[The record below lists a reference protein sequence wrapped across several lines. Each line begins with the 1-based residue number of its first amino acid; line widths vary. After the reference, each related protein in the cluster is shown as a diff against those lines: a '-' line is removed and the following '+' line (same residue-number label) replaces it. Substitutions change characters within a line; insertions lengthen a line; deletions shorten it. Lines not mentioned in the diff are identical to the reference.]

1 MFRSLSFS
9 LASVNH
15 AAFLSLLEEMPLL
28 PYPLRGGCVDLAG
41 VQRYVVGF
49 APVWELIDL

>member
-28 PYPLRGGCVDLAG
+28 PYPVGGGCGDLAG
-41 VQRYVVGF
+41 VQRYVVSF